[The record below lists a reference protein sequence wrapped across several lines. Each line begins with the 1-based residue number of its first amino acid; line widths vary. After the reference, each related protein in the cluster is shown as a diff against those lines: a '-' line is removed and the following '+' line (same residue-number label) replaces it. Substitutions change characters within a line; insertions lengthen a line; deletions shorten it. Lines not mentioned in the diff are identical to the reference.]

1 MDMPNT
7 ERRISLA
14 LIAALAVVVA
24 VALLIQRQIQA
35 AIAHDAA
42 AAGLVHGS
50 ELIARLIGHQQSE
63 LDRQAGQIAH
73 ELAILPADV
82 WSADGKRDKVLA
94 EAAARH
100 GLDLLALTT
109 PLGRVVGSFRS
120 DGNPVSETLY
130 GATTLMDIDTAV
142 FLVARAPRA
151 DEIVVVGRALD
162 DGLVAQLGQLAQLDV
177 AVILDRPFALPI
189 CVASTVACASW
200 FSDRTLRT
208 NWPVGALRGPTSA
221 TVPSLHL
228 RAAEHPVASGGT
240 LSIVLGQ
247 SLSAAGLPFARL
259 TQASTWAVVLAGLLA
274 AGGIAFI
281 GLHRARPRQTSRY
294 RDELTGLAN
303 RVLLARQLDQ
313 HCTRALATQD
323 TLSVLM
329 LDLDRFKLV
338 NETLGHDA
346 GDRVL
351 TEVAARLKQTL
362 RTSDLIA
369 RQGGDEFVLILPGTG
384 DAQVAAVTAK
394 ISAVLA
400 QPIFVDGTAVDVD
413 ASIGIAVLPDDAT
426 TPRDLLRLADAAMF
440 AAKRRHLDQ
449 LRWSP
454 DCETGKAGELS
465 LLGELRS
472 ALDRDQLEI
481 HFQPLL
487 ELPECQVVAAEA
499 LLRWRHPE
507 RGLIPPQ
514 EFIPFAEST
523 GFMRTLTRW
532 ILGRALE
539 ACADWRAAGFR
550 IRVGVNITPHD
561 LFDSGFVD
569 YVSDLLDRLGLPA
582 HALCLELTE
591 TAFMDHPEKV
601 IDVMHALRRLGVAL
615 AVDDFGTGYSSLA
628 YVREL
633 PINEIKI
640 DRSFIAELAERP
652 SASPIVSSAV
662 ELGRR
667 LALTVVAEGV
677 EDEATLDLLARMG
690 CNLVQGYHI
699 CHPLSE
705 EAFIGWLA
713 QRSFAPS
720 PVPTVRLTLAASA

>member
-1 MDMPNT
+1 M
-7 ERRISLA
+7 I
-14 LIAALAVVVA
+14 
-24 VALLIQRQIQA
+24 
-35 AIAHDAA
+35 
-42 AAGLVHGS
+42 
-50 ELIARLIGHQQSE
+50 
-63 LDRQAGQIAH
+63 
-73 ELAILPADV
+73 
-82 WSADGKRDKVLA
+82 
-94 EAAARH
+94 
-100 GLDLLALTT
+100 
-109 PLGRVVGSFRS
+109 
-120 DGNPVSETLY
+120 
-130 GATTLMDIDTAV
+130 
-142 FLVARAPRA
+142 
-151 DEIVVVGRALD
+151 GRALD
-162 DGLVAQLGQLAQLDV
+162 DGLVAELGQLIQLDV
-177 AVILDRPFALPI
+177 AVILDQPSALPV
-189 CVASTVACASW
+189 CVASTVACAGW
-200 FSDRTLRT
+200 FADRALST
-208 NWPVGALRGPTSA
+208 NWPIGAVRGPTAAPES
-221 TVPSLHL
+221 SLHL
-228 RAAEHPVASGGT
+228 RAAEHAIAGSGTVSILLGRSLDAVA
-240 LSIVLGQ
+240 
-247 SLSAAGLPFARL
+247 LPFARL
-259 TQASTWAVVLAGLLA
+259 TDASAWSVVLAGLLA
-274 AGGIAFI
+274 AGGIGFI
-281 GLHRARPRQTSRY
+281 GLHRTRPRHASRY
-294 RDELTGLAN
+294 HDDLTGLAN
-303 RVLLARQLDQ
+303 RALLARQLEE
-313 HCTRALATQD
+313 HCARALATQD

-351 TEVAARLKQTL
+351 TEVAARLQHTL
-362 RTSDLIA
+362 RASDLIA
-369 RQGGDEFVLILPGTG
+369 RQGGDEFVLLLPGTG
-384 DAQVAAVTAK
+384 HANVADVTTK

-413 ASIGIAVLPDDAT
+413 ASIGIAVLPEDAT

-472 ALDRDQLEI
+472 ALERGQLEI

-487 ELPECQVVAAEA
+487 EMPERQVVAAEA

-514 EFIPFAEST
+514 DFIPFAEST

-569 YVSDLLDRLGLPA
+569 HVSELLDRLGLPA

-640 DRSFIAELAERP
+640 DRSFIAELAARP

-690 CNLVQGYHI
+690 CDLVQGYHI
-699 CHPLSE
+699 CHPLGE
-705 EAFIGWLA
+705 EAFIAWLTH
-713 QRSFAPS
+713 RSFATS
-720 PVPTVRLTLAASA
+720 PAPTVRLTRAASG